1 MAEVPRLVLDEELAR
16 STTRKLVGTLES
28 VALMVQAGGIQ
39 VAPQRAAEIRDS
51 VLDEL
56 RGERE
61 QAAADR
67 ARASQRLA
75 TLTSERKAGLQAHYA
90 GALPLDLL
98 KEEMDR
104 LTQDMA
110 TAERVIKNSSTTV
123 DELEATLQAA
133 LAVAGNCHQRYA
145 QAPPHVRRQLNQ
157 GFFTKLFIARDGS
170 VERAELTE
178 PFASLMDHEVGAPD
192 WQTGGGA
199 QNVLEGLDIV
209 RTTETPPLPPDG
221 ARGVLG
227 RDRHCSGNVLVS
239 TLGND
244 LEHTHGDLVTV
255 GSKEAGLVP
264 AVGFEPTLSTS

>member
-1 MAEVPRLVLDEELAR
+1 
-16 STTRKLVGTLES
+16 
-28 VALMVQAGGIQ
+28 
-39 VAPQRAAEIRDS
+39 
-51 VLDEL
+51 
-56 RGERE
+56 
-61 QAAADR
+61 
-67 ARASQRLA
+67 
-75 TLTSERKAGLQAHYA
+75 
-90 GALPLDLL
+90 
-98 KEEMDR
+98 MDR

-133 LAVAGNCHQRYA
+133 LTVAGNCHQRYA

-170 VERAELTE
+170 VEQAELTE